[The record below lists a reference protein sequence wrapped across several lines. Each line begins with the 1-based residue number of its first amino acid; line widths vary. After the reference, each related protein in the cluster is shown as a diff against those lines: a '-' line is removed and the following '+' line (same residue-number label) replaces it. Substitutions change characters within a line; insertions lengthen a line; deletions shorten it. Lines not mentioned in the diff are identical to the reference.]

1 MRNAEAKVCR
11 AAGPRREAPWGAGG
25 VAVGEVC
32 HKNGATLLDVVQD
45 CSRVESAWKKA
56 R

>member
-25 VAVGEVC
+25 LAVGEVRLRW
-32 HKNGATLLDVVQD
+32 HKPAISDPRLVASMPV
-45 CSRVESAWKKA
+45 
-56 R
+56 